1 MRPSFWRK
9 LPSGWSYVL
18 RIFARRSQDDVDAEL
33 RFHFDERAAELTA
46 QGLSS
51 ESARG
56 QALDEFGDVESVRA
70 RLQDI
75 GRRTAL
81 RKQRADWW
89 ESIAQDLKYAI
100 RGLQRSPGFTVAVI
114 VTLGLGIGANA
125 AMFSIIDRLLFRP
138 QPMLRDPALTH
149 RIYLGATGRRGEVLA
164 NQTQFRTYLDF
175 RSWTTSFSR
184 FAQVTTS
191 DLAVGSGADAQER
204 QVAPVSAS
212 FFDFFDA
219 PPALGRYFTSAE
231 DSIPNG
237 TPVVVLGYSYWQV
250 QFGGRRDALG
260 ATVRIGPLVYTVI
273 GVSPAG
279 FAGLW
284 PDQPP
289 VAYIPISSY
298 ASTQDPYYFGKQWWH
313 NYDIFWSQTIALR
326 KPDVSLAAADAD
338 LSKSYVRSWQADV
351 AEDNESTPVA
361 IAKPRAFAASILAQR
376 GPIQGSVSKVAIW
389 VGGVTLIVLLIACAN
404 VANLLLARAL
414 NRRREIAVRIA
425 LGVSRRRLLSQLL
438 AESVLL
444 ASLGGLAGLAIA
456 EGGSALLQVAFI
468 PNAVAT
474 SLLSDHRTVLFTL
487 GVAMTAGLLTG
498 LAPAWQLRT
507 VDLTSDLKSGAREGT
522 YRRSKLRIGLLVVQ
536 GALSVLLLV
545 GAGLFVRSL
554 GKARNARLG
563 YDVNPVLIVKLNMRG
578 VVVDSAHKALLL
590 ERLLTAAKAL
600 PAAENASR
608 MRTVPFW
615 GSMSAD
621 LFVEGVDSISK
632 LGHIDFNAV
641 SPEYFATLG
650 TRIVRGRGI
659 SEHDR
664 AGAPPA
670 VVVSASMASRLW
682 PSKDAIGQ
690 CIRRRAD
697 TLPCTYV
704 VGIAEDIKE
713 QNLDRDPGYF
723 YYLSI
728 AQTFPAEGGLF
739 IRTRGNAAE
748 VAESVRK
755 SLQREM
761 PGDAYVTVSPYDD
774 VLGRVTRS
782 WRVGANM
789 FLSFGLLALIVAAVG
804 LFSVISYNVAQRTH
818 ELGVR
823 VALGAQRGD
832 LTRLVVGE
840 GMRLGVVGIGA
851 GAVIAVACGR
861 WIAPLL
867 FDESPRDPVVFGLVT
882 GVLLVVILVAS
893 FIPALRAA
901 RVDPQVALRTE

>member
-1 MRPSFWRK
+1 MTPDFWHRI
-9 LPSGWSYVL
+9 PGGWSYVL
-18 RIFARRSQDDVDAEL
+18 RIFARRPEDDVDAEL
-33 RFHFDERAAELTA
+33 RFHFDERAAELVA
-46 QGLSS
+46 RGLSP
-51 ESARG
+51 ESARRR
-56 QALDEFGDVESVRA
+56 ALEEFGDVESVRA
-70 RLQDI
+70 RLHDI
-75 GRRTAL
+75 GRRTVL

-89 ESIAQDLKYAI
+89 ESTAQDLKYAL

-125 AMFSIIDRLLFRP
+125 AMFSIVDRLLFRP
-138 QPMLRDPALTH
+138 PPMLHDPALTH
-149 RIYLGATGRRGEVLA
+149 RIYLGATNRGRERLV

-175 RSWTTSFSR
+175 RNWTTSFSR

-191 DLAVGSGADAQER
+191 ALAIGSGAEAQER
-204 QVAPVSAS
+204 QIAPVSAS

-219 PPALGRYFTSAE
+219 PPALGRYFNTAE
-231 DSIPNG
+231 DSIPKG
-237 TPVVVLGYSYWQV
+237 TQVVVLGYSYWQE

-298 ASTQDPYYFGKQWWH
+298 ASTQDPWFFGKQWWR
-313 NYDIFWSQTIALR
+313 NYNIFWSQTIALR

-361 IAKPRAFAASILAQR
+361 IAKPRAFATSIVAQR
-376 GPIQGSVSKVAIW
+376 GPIQGDLSKVAVW

-425 LGVSRRRLLSQLL
+425 LGVSGRRLLTQLL
-438 AESVLL
+438 TESVLL
-444 ASLGGLAGLAIA
+444 ASLGGLVGLAVA
-456 EGGSALLQVAFI
+456 EAGGALLRAAFI
-468 PNAVAT
+468 PNSVAA
-474 SLLSDHRTVLFTL
+474 SLVSDQRTVLFTL
-487 GVAMTAGLLTG
+487 GVAMTAGVLTG

-522 YRRSKLRIGLLVVQ
+522 YRRSKLRVGLLIVQ
-536 GALSVLLLV
+536 SALSVLLLV

-554 GKARNARLG
+554 GSARSVRLG
-563 YDVNPVLIVKLNMRG
+563 YDVNPMLIVKLNMRG
-578 VVVDSAHKALLL
+578 VVVDSARKVQLL
-590 ERLLTAAKAL
+590 ERLLAAAKAL
-600 PAAENASR
+600 PVAENASR
-608 MRTVPFW
+608 MRTIPFW

-621 LFVEGVDSISK
+621 LFVEGIDSVDK
-632 LGHIDFNAV
+632 LGHFDLNAV

-659 SEHDR
+659 SEQDR
-664 AGAPPA
+664 AGAPRA
-670 VVVSASMASRLW
+670 MVVSASMARRLW

-690 CIRRRAD
+690 CIRMRAD

-704 VGIAEDIKE
+704 VGVAEDIKE
-713 QNLDRDPGYF
+713 QSLDSDPGYF

-728 AQTFPAEGGLF
+728 AQSFPAEGHLF
-739 IRTRGNAAE
+739 VRTRGNAAKF
-748 VAESVRK
+748 AESVRRR
-755 SLQREM
+755 LQREM

-789 FLSFGLLALIVAAVG
+789 FLSFGLLALVLAAIG

-832 LTRLVVGE
+832 LTRLVVSE
-840 GMRLGVVGIGA
+840 GMRLGVVGIVT
-851 GAVIAVACGR
+851 GAVIALGCGR
-861 WIAPLL
+861 WMAPLL
-867 FDESPRDPVVFGLVT
+867 FNESPRDPVVFGLVT
-882 GVLLVVILVAS
+882 AVLLVVILVAS
-893 FIPALRAA
+893 FIPAQRAA

>member
-1 MRPSFWRK
+1 MRPSIWRTI
-9 LPSGWSYVL
+9 PGGWSYVL
-18 RIFARRSQDDVDAEL
+18 RIFARRPEDDVDAEL
-33 RFHFDERAAELTA
+33 RFHFDERAAELMA
-46 QGLSS
+46 QGLSRQP
-51 ESARG
+51 ARE
-56 QALDEFGDVESVRA
+56 QALEEFGDVESVRT
-70 RLQDI
+70 RLRDI
-75 GRRTAL
+75 GRRTVL

-89 ESIAQDLKYAI
+89 ESAAQDLKYAL

-114 VTLGLGIGANA
+114 ATLGLGIGANA
-125 AMFSIIDRLLFRP
+125 AMFSIVDRLLFRP
-138 QPMLRDPALTH
+138 PPMLRDPALTH
-149 RIYLGATGRRGEVLA
+149 RIYLAATNRGHEFMA
-164 NQTQFRTYLDF
+164 NQTQFRCYLDF
-175 RSWTTSFSR
+175 RDWTSSFAR
-184 FAQVTTS
+184 FAQVTTITP
-191 DLAVGSGADAQER
+191 AVGSGADSQEM

-219 PPALGRYFTSAE
+219 PPALGRYFTPVE

-237 TPVVVLGYSYWQV
+237 TPVAVLGYGYWQTR
-250 QFGGRRDALG
+250 FGGRRDAVG

-298 ASTQDPYYFGKQWWH
+298 ASTQDPQFFGKQWWH
-313 NYDIFWSQTIALR
+313 NYNIFWSQTIALR
-326 KPDVSLAAADAD
+326 KPGVSVAAANVD
-338 LSKSYVRSWQADV
+338 LSNAYARSWKVDV
-351 AEDNESTPVA
+351 AEHNESTPVA

-376 GPIQGSVSKVAIW
+376 GPNQGNLSKVVVW

-438 AESVLL
+438 TESVLL
-444 ASLGGLAGLAIA
+444 ASLGGLAGFVIA
-456 EGGSALLQVAFI
+456 ETGGALLRAAFI
-468 PNAVAT
+468 PNSVAA
-474 SLLSDHRTVLFTL
+474 SLVSDHRTVLFAFGAAL
-487 GVAMTAGLLTG
+487 TAGVLTG

-522 YRRSKLRIGLLVVQ
+522 YLRSKVRIGLIILQ
-536 GALSVLLLV
+536 GALSLLLLV

-554 GKARNARLG
+554 GNARSARLG
-563 YDVNPVLIVKLNMRG
+563 YDVNPVLVVKLNMRG
-578 VVVDSAHKALLL
+578 VVVDSAHKVQLL
-590 ERLLTAAKAL
+590 ERLLVAAKAL
-600 PAAENASR
+600 PAVEHASR
-608 MRTVPFW
+608 MVSVPL
-615 GSMSAD
+615 GSSRGTD
-621 LFVEGVDSISK
+621 LFVEGIDSVDK
-632 LGHIDFNAV
+632 LGHFDLNAV

-659 SEHDR
+659 SEQDR
-664 AGAPPA
+664 AGAPRA
-670 VVVSASMASRLW
+670 MVVSASMARRIW
-682 PSKDAIGQ
+682 PSRDAIGQ
-690 CIRRRAD
+690 CIRMRAD
-697 TLPCTYV
+697 TMPCTYV
-704 VGIAEDIKE
+704 VGIAEDIKS
-713 QNLDRDPGYF
+713 QNLDSDPGYF

-728 AQTFPAEGGLF
+728 AQNTPDQGGLF
-739 IRTRGNAAE
+739 VRTRGNAVE
-748 VAESVRK
+748 LAESVRLR
-755 SLQREM
+755 LQREM
-761 PGDAYVTVSPYDD
+761 PGDAYVTVVPFDD

-789 FLSFGLLALIVAAVG
+789 FLAFGLLALVLAAIG

-840 GMRLGVVGIGA
+840 GMKLGVVGICS
-851 GAVIAVACGR
+851 GAVIALVCGR

-867 FDESPRDPVVFGLVT
+867 FNESPRDPVVFGLVT
-882 GVLLVVILVAS
+882 GLLLMVILVAS
-893 FIPALRAA
+893 FIPAQRAG
-901 RVDPQVALRTE
+901 RVDPQVALRAE